1 MGTRFIATEE
11 ANAVESYK
19 EMLIQST
26 AHDII
31 YTDAISGVRANYL
44 IPSIE
49 RAGFD
54 PNHLEKTGEIK
65 VVHSENETSKAWK
78 DIWSAGQGV
87 GSIKEVKPIAELVE
101 ILREEYAQ
109 AIAKMNE
116 QSAILIK

>member
-1 MGTRFIATEE
+1 
-11 ANAVESYK
+11 
-19 EMLIQST
+19 MLIHSA

-49 RAGFD
+49 RAGYD

-65 VVHSENETSKAWK
+65 VVHTENEKSKAWK

-87 GSIKEVKPIAELVE
+87 GSIQDVKPITELVE
-101 ILREEYAQ
+101 TLREEYVQ
-109 AIAKMNE
+109 AVKKMNE
-116 QSAILIK
+116 QSAILVE